1 MSTATSDGS
10 AGWLRSLL
18 SLAVL
23 VVAVN
28 ALGAAPALLAGPDS
42 AWFAALEKP
51 AIYPPPIVFGVVW
64 TALFTLQAIALWL
77 VVRASPG
84 GPRDAE
90 PAQRAAVAAFLVQFA
105 VNLAW
110 TPTFFGLQQLLAG
123 LAVVVVLFGLVIYT
137 TAAFAR
143 VDRRAALLLVPSLV
157 WVAFAAVLNY
167 RFWALNA

>member
-10 AGWLRSLL
+10 VGWFRSLL
-18 SLAVL
+18 GLVVL

-28 ALGAAPALLAGPDS
+28 ALGAAPALLAAPDS

-51 AIYPPPIVFGVVW
+51 VIYPPPVVFGVVW
-64 TALFTLQAIALWL
+64 TVLFTLQAVALWL

-90 PAQRAAVAAFLVQFA
+90 PAQRAAVAAFLVQLA

-110 TPTFFGLQQLLAG
+110 TPTFFGLRLPLAG
-123 LAVVVVLFGLVIYT
+123 LAVVVVLFGLVLYT

-143 VDRRAALLLVPSLV
+143 VDRWAALLLVPYLA

-167 RFWALNA
+167 RFWVLNA